1 MTGIQLEK
9 AVEGEV
15 VETALTHLNRGEITE
30 VLACFAEKFRFNDR
44 GIGVE
49 FTNQRRLAEFFRK
62 TREFYPDSSLQMD
75 RVVVSGEHVT
85 AEWKLRFSFTEPFY
99 GGQSLRVPIVLR
111 GVSIVQT
118 ENGKITG
125 WTDYYDGL
133 TSRRT
138 ALAAHFE
145 EWVEL

>member
-1 MTGIQLEK
+1 MTDIQLEK
-9 AVEGEV
+9 AVEAEV
-15 VETALTHLNRGEITE
+15 VLRALEHLKKDEIMD
-30 VLACFAEKFRFNDR
+30 VIACFDKKFQFSDR
-44 GIGVE
+44 GIGLE
-49 FTNQRRLAEFFRK
+49 FNNPRRLAELFRK